1 MYLLCLKDKYD
12 NDKFVVSAS
21 IKMMDID
28 LFNLGTC
35 GKGIRVNVVHFE
47 GDQDPERTSSFYPI
61 SD

>member
-21 IKMMDID
+21 IKMMDTD

-47 GDQDPERTSSFYPI
+47 GDQDPI